1 MIDHDLS
8 IHFVRYG
15 LFVACMLA
23 MCAGVLVVRWTPDPA
38 VLRSRL
44 KFTSTLFCPI
54 SIVLGAVAFFAVAPE
69 AGAWVALLFLS
80 YCGGT
85 LIEIC
90 ESNPAQAKAA
100 IKAFFV
106 ACGRQWGKVPSS
118 H

>member
-23 MCAGVLVVRWTPDPA
+23 MCAGVLVVRWTPDRTVMHKRLQFSVAILCALA
-38 VLRSRL
+38 VVGGGCAL
-44 KFTSTLFCPI
+44 
-54 SIVLGAVAFFAVAPE
+54 AFVSVE
-69 AGAWVALLFLS
+69 AGVWAILLYAS
-80 YCGGT
+80 YCAGA

-90 ESNPAQAKAA
+90 ESNHARAKAA
-100 IKAFFV
+100 IKAFLIE
-106 ACGRQWGKVPSS
+106 CGRQWGKVSAS

>member
-1 MIDHDLS
+1 MIDHELS

-15 LFVACMLA
+15 LFVACLFA
-23 MCAGVLVVRWTPDPA
+23 MCAGVLIVRWAPDSQ
-38 VLRSRL
+38 VMQKRLLRSVTIL
-44 KFTSTLFCPI
+44 GGIAFVVSGFALAHVSVEAFSWTMLLFAGYC
-54 SIVLGAVAFFAVAPE
+54 
-69 AGAWVALLFLS
+69 AGA
-80 YCGGT
+80 

-106 ACGRQWGKVPSS
+106 ECGRQWGKVPSS